1 MNTNEVLAVS
11 NKPGKVTL
19 GGFRYLKDRYPD
31 DFEVC
36 LIVEKNGHLSA
47 GCWDTGLRSTEN
59 GKPGS
64 FRQSRGGV
72 IEPDDVL
79 AWLPIEEAAID
90 VNGLGWNPEY
100 RLISVFLECV
110 MVFAKDADDCL
121 KIEYSGGDEGKISFR
136 MDVKTGN
143 ILENDE
149 NDRDEIC
156 YLKSTLR
163 AWYDHFKEKLLED
176 YQSGRYSILPKWE

>member
-11 NKPGKVTL
+11 NKPGEVTL
-19 GGFRYLKDRYPD
+19 KGFRYLKDRYPD

-47 GCWDTGLRSTEN
+47 GCWDT
-59 GKPGS
+59 
-64 FRQSRGGV
+64 

-90 VNGLGWNPEY
+90 VNGLWWNPEY

-110 MVFAKDADDCL
+110 MIFAKDADDCL
-121 KIEYSGGDEGKISFR
+121 KIEYFGGDEGKISFR

-163 AWYDHFKEKLLED
+163 AWYDHFKEKLLKD
-176 YQSGRYSILPKWE
+176 YQSGRYSVLPKWE

>member
-1 MNTNEVLAVS
+1 MSMNKVLAVS
-11 NKPGKVTL
+11 NKPGEVTL
-19 GGFRYLKDRYPD
+19 KGFRYLKDRYPD
-31 DFEVC
+31 DFVVC

-47 GCWDTGLRSTEN
+47 GCWDT
-59 GKPGS
+59 
-64 FRQSRGGV
+64 

-90 VNGLGWNPEY
+90 VNGLWWNPEY

-110 MVFAKDADDCL
+110 MIFAKDADDCL

-149 NDRDEIC
+149 NDLDEIC

-163 AWYDHFKEKLLED
+163 AWYDHFKEKLLKD
-176 YQSGRYSILPKWE
+176 YQSGRYSVLPKWE